1 LPSHRFE
8 REIQEQIDDANRK
21 FRVGQVT
28 AIVGSKLTVTVDGAT
43 LTISRC
49 ASWTPAVNDIVLIAT
64 TQVGW
69 IAICKVLP

>member
-1 LPSHRFE
+1 MPSRRFE
-8 REIQEQIDDANRK
+8 REVQDQIEEAGQK

-28 AIVGSKLTVTVDGAT
+28 AIVGSRLTVTTDGAT
-43 LTISRC
+43 LTIARGST
-49 ASWTPAVNDIVLIAT
+49 WTPAVNDIVLIAV